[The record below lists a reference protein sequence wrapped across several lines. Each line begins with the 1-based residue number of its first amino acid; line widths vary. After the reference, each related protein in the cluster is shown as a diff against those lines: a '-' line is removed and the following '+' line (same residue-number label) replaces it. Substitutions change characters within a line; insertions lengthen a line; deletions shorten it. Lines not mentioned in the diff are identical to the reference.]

1 LLKYWNMAFESI
13 IDFLDPVDLPQV
25 LEDGDLKEG
34 QIGKSIYIF
43 QDAFPDLTHADIVI
57 ASCDE
62 LRGDGQLGSASAET
76 DAVRKELYSLYYW
89 HKQIK
94 LADIGKVKTGMHI
107 SDTYAAIK
115 TVAKEVIQQN
125 KIFLLIGGSHD
136 LVLAVYEA
144 YREMNKVIEVTGI
157 DAYIDLSLDNP
168 VRSKN
173 FLMELLT
180 GDPNFIRHYNHIGFQ
195 SYYIHPH
202 MLETMDKLRFDCYRL
217 GKVKEHIEEMEPS
230 FRSSDMVMFD
240 VAALGAA
247 TFWDGSS
254 PNGFNGEEA
263 CTLMRYAGMSDR
275 LKALGIY
282 GYDKKRDPQ
291 LNLAKQIAQM
301 IWYYIDGVQYGR
313 TEANL
318 NEQDMFIEC
327 HLEFAAIETTFLKSR
342 KTGRWWM
349 KMPDGKYVPCAE
361 SDFNAAGNNELPERW
376 LRLQE
381 RN

>member
-1 LLKYWNMAFESI
+1 MAFESI
-13 IDFLDPVDLPQV
+13 IDFLDPVDLPQI

-34 QIGKSIYIF
+34 QFGKSIDMF
-43 QDAFPDLTHADIVI
+43 QDAFPDLTHADIII

-94 LADIGKVKTGMHI
+94 LADIGKIKIGMHV

-115 TVAKEVIQQN
+115 TVAKEIIQQN

-136 LVLAVYEA
+136 LSLAVYEA
-144 YREMNKVIEVTGI
+144 YREMNKIIEVTGI

-180 GDPNFIRHYNHIGFQ
+180 GDPNFIRHYNHMGFQ

-217 GKVKEHIEEMEPS
+217 GKVKENIEDMEPS
-230 FRSSDMVMFD
+230 FRSSDMAMFD

-291 LNLAKQIAQM
+291 LNLAKQISQM

-318 NEQDMFIEC
+318 NEQEMFIEC

-349 KMPDGKYVPCAE
+349 KMPDGKYVPCTE

-381 RN
+381 RS

>member
-1 LLKYWNMAFESI
+1 MAFESI
-13 IDFLDPVDLPQV
+13 IDFLDPVNLPHL
-25 LEDGDLKEG
+25 LEDNELKEG
-34 QIGKSIYIF
+34 QIGKSIDIF
-43 QDAFPDLTHADIVI
+43 QDIFPDLTYADIVI
-57 ASCDE
+57 ATCDE

-89 HKQIK
+89 HKHIK
-94 LADIGKVKTGMHI
+94 LADIGKIKTGMHL

-115 TVAKEVIQQN
+115 TVAKEIIQRN

-136 LVLAVYEA
+136 LSLAVYEA
-144 YREMNKVIEVTGI
+144 YREMNKIIEVTGV
-157 DAYIDLSLDNP
+157 DAYIDLSMDNP

-217 GKVKEHIEEMEPS
+217 GKVKEQMEEMEPS
-230 FRSSDMVMFD
+230 FRSSDMMMFD

-247 TFWDGSS
+247 TFWEGSS

-263 CTLMRYAGMSDR
+263 CTLMKFAGMSDR
-275 LKALGIY
+275 LKAVGIY
-282 GYDKKRDPQ
+282 GYQQKRDPQ
-291 LNLAKQIAQM
+291 LTLAKQISQM

-318 NEQDMFIEC
+318 NEQEMFIEC

-349 KMPDGKYVPCAE
+349 KMPDGKYVPCSE
-361 SDFNAAGNNELPERW
+361 NDFNAAGNNELPERW

-381 RN
+381 RS

>member
-1 LLKYWNMAFESI
+1 MAFESI
-13 IDFLDPVDLPQV
+13 IDFLDPVNLPHT
-25 LEDGDLKEG
+25 LEDSELKEG
-34 QIGKSIYIF
+34 QIGKSIEIF
-43 QDAFPDLTHADIVI
+43 QDIFPDLTYADIVI
-57 ASCDE
+57 ATCDE

-89 HKQIK
+89 HKHIK
-94 LADIGKVKTGMHI
+94 LADIGKIKTGMHL

-115 TVAKEVIQQN
+115 TVAKEIIQRN

-136 LVLAVYEA
+136 LSLAVYEA
-144 YREMNKVIEVTGI
+144 YREMNKIIEVTGV
-157 DAYIDLSLDNP
+157 DAYIDLSMDNP

-217 GKVKEHIEEMEPS
+217 GKVKEQMEEMEPS
-230 FRSSDMVMFD
+230 FRSSDMMMFD
-240 VAALGAA
+240 IAALGAA
-247 TFWDGSS
+247 TFWEGSS

-263 CTLMRYAGMSDR
+263 CTLMKFAGMSDR
-275 LKALGIY
+275 LKAVGIY
-282 GYDKKRDPQ
+282 GYQQKRDPQ
-291 LNLAKQIAQM
+291 LTLAKQISQM

-318 NEQDMFIEC
+318 NEQEMFIEC

-349 KMPDGKYVPCAE
+349 KMPDGKYVPCSE
-361 SDFNAAGNNELPERW
+361 NDFNAAGNNELPERW

-381 RN
+381 RS

>member
-1 LLKYWNMAFESI
+1 MAFESI
-13 IDFLDPVDLPQV
+13 IDFLDPVDLPQI

-34 QIGKSIYIF
+34 QFGKSIDMF
-43 QDAFPDLTHADIVI
+43 QDAFPDLTHADIII

-89 HKQIK
+89 HKQIN
-94 LADIGKVKTGMHI
+94 LADIGKIKIGMHV

-115 TVAKEVIQQN
+115 TVAKEIIQQN

-136 LVLAVYEA
+136 LSLAVYEA
-144 YREMNKVIEVTGI
+144 YREMNKIIEVTGI

-168 VRSKN
+168 IRSKN

-180 GDPNFIRHYNHIGFQ
+180 GDPNFIRHYNHMGFQ

-217 GKVKEHIEEMEPS
+217 GNVKENIEEMEPS
-230 FRSSDMVMFD
+230 FRSSDMAMFD
-240 VAALGAA
+240 VAALRAA

-291 LNLAKQIAQM
+291 LNLAKQISQM

-318 NEQDMFIEC
+318 NEQEMFIEC

-349 KMPDGKYVPCAE
+349 KMPDGKYVPCTE

-381 RN
+381 RS

>member
-1 LLKYWNMAFESI
+1 MAFESI
-13 IDFLDPVDLPQV
+13 IDFLDPVNLPHT
-25 LEDGDLKEG
+25 LEDSELKEG
-34 QIGKSIYIF
+34 QIGKSIDIF
-43 QDAFPDLTHADIVI
+43 QDIFPDLTHADIVI
-57 ASCDE
+57 ATCDE

-89 HKQIK
+89 HKHIK
-94 LADIGKVKTGMHI
+94 LADIGKIKTGMHL

-115 TVAKEVIQQN
+115 TVAKEIIQRN

-136 LVLAVYEA
+136 LSLAVYEA
-144 YREMNKVIEVTGI
+144 YREMNKIIEVTGV
-157 DAYIDLSLDNP
+157 DAYIDLSMDNP

-217 GKVKEHIEEMEPS
+217 GKVKEQMEEMEPS
-230 FRSSDMVMFD
+230 FRSSDMMMFD

-247 TFWDGSS
+247 TFWEGSS

-263 CTLMRYAGMSDR
+263 CTLMKFAGMSDR
-275 LKALGIY
+275 LKAVGIY
-282 GYDKKRDPQ
+282 GYQQKRDPQ
-291 LNLAKQIAQM
+291 LTLAKQISQM

-318 NEQDMFIEC
+318 NEQEMFIEC

-349 KMPDGKYVPCAE
+349 KMPDGKYVPCSE
-361 SDFNAAGNNELPERW
+361 NDFNAAGNNELPERW

-381 RN
+381 RS

>member
-1 LLKYWNMAFESI
+1 MAFESI
-13 IDFLDPVDLPQV
+13 IDFLDPVDLPQI

-34 QIGKSIYIF
+34 QFGKSIDMF
-43 QDAFPDLTHADIVI
+43 QDAFPDLTHADIII

-89 HKQIK
+89 HKQIN
-94 LADIGKVKTGMHI
+94 LADIGKIKIGMHV

-115 TVAKEVIQQN
+115 TVAKEIIQQN

-136 LVLAVYEA
+136 LSLAVYEA
-144 YREMNKVIEVTGI
+144 YREMNKIIEVTGI

-168 VRSKN
+168 IRSKN

-180 GDPNFIRHYNHIGFQ
+180 GDPNFIRHYNHMGFQ

-217 GKVKEHIEEMEPS
+217 GKVKENIEEMEPS
-230 FRSSDMVMFD
+230 FRSSDMAMFD

-263 CTLMRYAGMSDR
+263 CTLMSYAGMSDR

-291 LNLAKQIAQM
+291 LNLAKQISQM

-318 NEQDMFIEC
+318 NEQEMFIEC

-349 KMPDGKYVPCAE
+349 KMPDGKYVPCTE

-381 RN
+381 RS

>member
-1 LLKYWNMAFESI
+1 MAFESI
-13 IDFLDPVDLPQV
+13 IDFLYPVNLPHI
-25 LEDGDLKEG
+25 LEDNELKEG
-34 QIGKSIYIF
+34 QIGKSIDIF
-43 QDAFPDLTHADIVI
+43 QDIFPDLTHADIVI
-57 ASCDE
+57 ATCDE

-89 HKQIK
+89 HKHIK
-94 LADIGKVKTGMHI
+94 LADIGKIKTGMHL

-115 TVAKEVIQQN
+115 TVAKEIIQRN

-136 LVLAVYEA
+136 LSLAVYEA
-144 YREMNKVIEVTGI
+144 YREMNKIIEVTGV
-157 DAYIDLSLDNP
+157 DAYIDLSMDNP

-217 GKVKEHIEEMEPS
+217 GKVKEQMEEMEPS
-230 FRSSDMVMFD
+230 FRSSDMMMFD
-240 VAALGAA
+240 IAALGAA
-247 TFWDGSS
+247 TFWEGSS

-263 CTLMRYAGMSDR
+263 CTLMKFAGMSDR
-275 LKALGIY
+275 LKAVGIY
-282 GYDKKRDPQ
+282 GYQQKRDPQ
-291 LNLAKQIAQM
+291 LTLAKQISQM

-318 NEQDMFIEC
+318 NEQEMFIEC

-349 KMPDGKYVPCAE
+349 KMPDGKYVPCSE
-361 SDFNAAGNNELPERW
+361 NDFNAAGNNELPERW

-381 RN
+381 RS

>member
-1 LLKYWNMAFESI
+1 MLKYWNMAFESI

-34 QIGKSIYIF
+34 QIGKSIDIF

-94 LADIGKVKTGMHI
+94 LADIGKVKTGMHV

-180 GDPNFIRHYNHIGFQ
+180 GDPNFIRHYNHMGFQ

-263 CTLMRYAGMSDR
+263 CTLMRYAGMSDQ

-381 RN
+381 RS

>member
-34 QIGKSIYIF
+34 QIGKSIDIF

-313 TEANL
+313 SEANL

>member
-1 LLKYWNMAFESI
+1 MLKYWNMAFESI
-13 IDFLDPVDLPQV
+13 IDFLDPVNLPHI
-25 LEDGDLKEG
+25 LEDNELKEG
-34 QIGKSIYIF
+34 QIGKSIDIF
-43 QDAFPDLTHADIVI
+43 QDIFPDLTYADIVI
-57 ASCDE
+57 ATCDE

-89 HKQIK
+89 HKHIK
-94 LADIGKVKTGMHI
+94 LADIGKIKTGMHL

-115 TVAKEVIQQN
+115 TVAKEIIQRN

-136 LVLAVYEA
+136 LSLAVYEA
-144 YREMNKVIEVTGI
+144 YREMNKIIEVTGV
-157 DAYIDLSLDNP
+157 DAYIDLSMDNP

-217 GKVKEHIEEMEPS
+217 GKVKEQMEEMEPS
-230 FRSSDMVMFD
+230 FRSSDMMMFD

-247 TFWDGSS
+247 TFWEGSS

-263 CTLMRYAGMSDR
+263 CTLMKFAGMSDR
-275 LKALGIY
+275 LKAVGIY
-282 GYDKKRDPQ
+282 GYQQKRDPQ
-291 LNLAKQIAQM
+291 LTLAKQISQM

-318 NEQDMFIEC
+318 NEQEMFIEC

-349 KMPDGKYVPCAE
+349 KMPDGKYVPCSE
-361 SDFNAAGNNELPERW
+361 NDFNAAGNNELPERW

-381 RN
+381 RS

>member
-1 LLKYWNMAFESI
+1 MLKYWNMAFESI

-34 QIGKSIYIF
+34 QIGKSIDIF

-94 LADIGKVKTGMHI
+94 LADIGKVKTGMHV

-180 GDPNFIRHYNHIGFQ
+180 GDPNFIRHYNHMGFQ

>member
-1 LLKYWNMAFESI
+1 MAFESI
-13 IDFLDPVDLPQV
+13 IDFLDPVDLPQI

-34 QIGKSIYIF
+34 QFGKSIDMF
-43 QDAFPDLTHADIVI
+43 QDAFPDLTHADIII

-94 LADIGKVKTGMHI
+94 LADIGKIKIGMHV

-115 TVAKEVIQQN
+115 TVAKEIIQQN

-136 LVLAVYEA
+136 LSLAVYEA
-144 YREMNKVIEVTGI
+144 YREMNKIIEVTGI

-180 GDPNFIRHYNHIGFQ
+180 GDPNFIRHYNHMGFQ

-217 GKVKEHIEEMEPS
+217 GKVKENIEEMEPS
-230 FRSSDMVMFD
+230 FRSSDMAMFD

-291 LNLAKQIAQM
+291 LNLAKQISQM

-318 NEQDMFIEC
+318 NEQEMFIEC

-349 KMPDGKYVPCAE
+349 KMPDGKYVPCTE

-381 RN
+381 RS

>member
-1 LLKYWNMAFESI
+1 MLKYWNMAFESI
-13 IDFLDPVDLPQV
+13 IDFLDPVNLPHT
-25 LEDGDLKEG
+25 LEDSELKEG
-34 QIGKSIYIF
+34 QIGKSIEIF
-43 QDAFPDLTHADIVI
+43 QDIFPDLTYADIVI
-57 ASCDE
+57 ATCDE

-89 HKQIK
+89 HKHIK
-94 LADIGKVKTGMHI
+94 LADIGKIKTGMHL

-115 TVAKEVIQQN
+115 TVAKEIIQRN

-136 LVLAVYEA
+136 LSLAVYEA
-144 YREMNKVIEVTGI
+144 YREMNKIIEVTGV
-157 DAYIDLSLDNP
+157 DAYIDLSMDNP

-217 GKVKEHIEEMEPS
+217 GKVKEQMEEMEPS
-230 FRSSDMVMFD
+230 FRSSDMMMFD

-247 TFWDGSS
+247 TFWEGSS

-263 CTLMRYAGMSDR
+263 CTLMKFAGMSDR
-275 LKALGIY
+275 LKAVGIY
-282 GYDKKRDPQ
+282 GYQQKRDPQ
-291 LNLAKQIAQM
+291 LTLAKQISQM

-318 NEQDMFIEC
+318 NEQEMFIEC

-349 KMPDGKYVPCAE
+349 KMPDGKYVPCSE
-361 SDFNAAGNNELPERW
+361 NDFNAAGNNELPERW

-381 RN
+381 RS

>member
-1 LLKYWNMAFESI
+1 MAFESI
-13 IDFLDPVDLPQV
+13 IDFLDPVNLPHI
-25 LEDGDLKEG
+25 LEDNELKEG
-34 QIGKSIYIF
+34 QIGKSIDIF
-43 QDAFPDLTHADIVI
+43 QDIFPDLTYADIVI
-57 ASCDE
+57 ATCDE

-89 HKQIK
+89 HKHIK
-94 LADIGKVKTGMHI
+94 LADIGKIKTGMHL

-115 TVAKEVIQQN
+115 TVAKEIIQRN

-136 LVLAVYEA
+136 LSLAVYEA
-144 YREMNKVIEVTGI
+144 YREMNKIIEVTGV
-157 DAYIDLSLDNP
+157 DAYIDLSMDNP

-217 GKVKEHIEEMEPS
+217 GKVKEQMEEMEPS
-230 FRSSDMVMFD
+230 FRSSDMMMFD

-247 TFWDGSS
+247 TFWEGSS

-263 CTLMRYAGMSDR
+263 CTLMKFAGMSDR
-275 LKALGIY
+275 LKAVGIY
-282 GYDKKRDPQ
+282 GYQQKRDPQ
-291 LNLAKQIAQM
+291 LTLAKQISQM
-301 IWYYIDGVQYGR
+301 IWYYIDGVKYGR

-318 NEQDMFIEC
+318 NEQEMFIEC

-349 KMPDGKYVPCAE
+349 KMPDGKYVPCSE
-361 SDFNAAGNNELPERW
+361 NDFNAAGNNELPERW

-381 RN
+381 RS

>member
-1 LLKYWNMAFESI
+1 MLKYWNMAFESI

-25 LEDGDLKEG
+25 LEDGELKEG
-34 QIGKSIYIF
+34 QIGKSIDIF

-76 DAVRKELYSLYYW
+76 DAVRKEFYSLYYW

-94 LADIGKVKTGMHI
+94 LADIGKVKTGMHV

-180 GDPNFIRHYNHIGFQ
+180 GDPNFIRHYNHMGFQ

-361 SDFNAAGNNELPERW
+361 SDYNAAGNNELPERW

-381 RN
+381 RS

>member
-1 LLKYWNMAFESI
+1 MLKYWNMAFESI

-25 LEDGDLKEG
+25 LEDGELKEG
-34 QIGKSIYIF
+34 QIGKSIDIF

>member
-1 LLKYWNMAFESI
+1 MAFESI
-13 IDFLDPVDLPQV
+13 IDFLYPVNLSHI
-25 LEDGDLKEG
+25 LEDNELKEG
-34 QIGKSIYIF
+34 QIGKSIDIF
-43 QDAFPDLTHADIVI
+43 QDIFPDLTHADIVI
-57 ASCDE
+57 ATCDE

-89 HKQIK
+89 HKHIK
-94 LADIGKVKTGMHI
+94 LADIGKIKTGMHL

-115 TVAKEVIQQN
+115 TVAKEIIQRN

-136 LVLAVYEA
+136 LSLAVYEA
-144 YREMNKVIEVTGI
+144 YREMNKIIEVTGV
-157 DAYIDLSLDNP
+157 DAYIDLSMDNP

-217 GKVKEHIEEMEPS
+217 GKVKEQMEEMEPS
-230 FRSSDMVMFD
+230 FRSSDMMMFD

-247 TFWDGSS
+247 TFWEGSS

-263 CTLMRYAGMSDR
+263 CTLMKFAGMSDR
-275 LKALGIY
+275 LKAVGIY
-282 GYDKKRDPQ
+282 GYQQKRDPQ
-291 LNLAKQIAQM
+291 LTLAKQISQM

-318 NEQDMFIEC
+318 NEQEMFIEC

-349 KMPDGKYVPCAE
+349 KMPDGKYVPCSE
-361 SDFNAAGNNELPERW
+361 NDFNAAGNNELPERW

-381 RN
+381 RS

>member
-1 LLKYWNMAFESI
+1 MAFESI
-13 IDFLDPVDLPQV
+13 IDFLDPVDLPQI

-34 QIGKSIYIF
+34 QFGKSIDMF
-43 QDAFPDLTHADIVI
+43 QDAFPDLTHADIII

-94 LADIGKVKTGMHI
+94 LADVGKIKIGMHV

-115 TVAKEVIQQN
+115 TVAKEIIQQN
-125 KIFLLIGGSHD
+125 KVFLLIGGSHD
-136 LVLAVYEA
+136 LSLAVYEA
-144 YREMNKVIEVTGI
+144 YREMNKIIEVTGI

-180 GDPNFIRHYNHIGFQ
+180 GDPNFIRHYNHMGFQ

-217 GKVKEHIEEMEPS
+217 GKVKENIEEMEPS
-230 FRSSDMVMFD
+230 FRSSDMAMFD

-291 LNLAKQIAQM
+291 LNLAKQISQM

-318 NEQDMFIEC
+318 NEQEMFIEC

-349 KMPDGKYVPCAE
+349 KMPDGKYVPCTE

-381 RN
+381 RS

>member
-1 LLKYWNMAFESI
+1 MLKYWNMAFESI

-34 QIGKSIYIF
+34 QIGKSIDIF

-195 SYYIHPH
+195 SYYSHPH

-313 TEANL
+313 SEANL

>member
-1 LLKYWNMAFESI
+1 MAFESI
-13 IDFLDPVDLPQV
+13 IDFLYPVNLPHT
-25 LEDGDLKEG
+25 LEDNELKEG
-34 QIGKSIYIF
+34 QIGKSIDIF
-43 QDAFPDLTHADIVI
+43 QDIFPDLTHADIII
-57 ASCDE
+57 ATCDE

-89 HKQIK
+89 HKHIK
-94 LADIGKVKTGMHI
+94 LADIGKIKTGMHL

-115 TVAKEVIQQN
+115 TVAKEIIQRN

-136 LVLAVYEA
+136 LSLAVYEA
-144 YREMNKVIEVTGI
+144 YREMNKIIEVTGV
-157 DAYIDLSLDNP
+157 DAYIDLSMDNP

-217 GKVKEHIEEMEPS
+217 GKVKEQMEEMEPS
-230 FRSSDMVMFD
+230 FRSSDMMMFD
-240 VAALGAA
+240 IAALGAA
-247 TFWDGSS
+247 TFWEGSS

-263 CTLMRYAGMSDR
+263 CTLMKFAGMSDR
-275 LKALGIY
+275 LKAVGIY
-282 GYDKKRDPQ
+282 GYQQKRDPQ
-291 LNLAKQIAQM
+291 LTLAKQISQM

-318 NEQDMFIEC
+318 NEQEMFIEC

-349 KMPDGKYVPCAE
+349 KMPDGKYVPCSE
-361 SDFNAAGNNELPERW
+361 NDFNAAGNNELPERW

-381 RN
+381 RS

>member
-1 LLKYWNMAFESI
+1 MAFESI
-13 IDFLDPVDLPQV
+13 IDFLDPVDLPQI

-34 QIGKSIYIF
+34 QFGKSIDMF
-43 QDAFPDLTHADIVI
+43 QDAFPDLTHADIII

-89 HKQIK
+89 HKQIN
-94 LADIGKVKTGMHI
+94 LADIGKIKIGMHV

-115 TVAKEVIQQN
+115 TVAKEIIQQN

-136 LVLAVYEA
+136 LSLAVYEA
-144 YREMNKVIEVTGI
+144 YREMNKIIEVTGI

-168 VRSKN
+168 IRSKN

-180 GDPNFIRHYNHIGFQ
+180 GDPNFIRHYNHMGFQ

-217 GKVKEHIEEMEPS
+217 GKVKENIEEMEPS
-230 FRSSDMVMFD
+230 FRSSDMAMFD

-291 LNLAKQIAQM
+291 LNLAKQISQM

-318 NEQDMFIEC
+318 NEQEMFIEC

-349 KMPDGKYVPCAE
+349 KMPDGKYVPCTE

-381 RN
+381 RS

>member
-1 LLKYWNMAFESI
+1 MACESI

-34 QIGKSIYIF
+34 QIGKSIDIF

-76 DAVRKELYSLYYW
+76 DAVRKEFYSLYYW

-313 TEANL
+313 SEANL

>member
-13 IDFLDPVDLPQV
+13 IDFLDPVNLPHI
-25 LEDGDLKEG
+25 LEDNELKEG
-34 QIGKSIYIF
+34 QIGKSIDIF
-43 QDAFPDLTHADIVI
+43 QDIFPDLTHADIVI
-57 ASCDE
+57 ATCDE

-89 HKQIK
+89 HKHIK
-94 LADIGKVKTGMHI
+94 LADIGKIKTGMHL

-115 TVAKEVIQQN
+115 TVAKEIIQRN

-136 LVLAVYEA
+136 LSLAVYEA
-144 YREMNKVIEVTGI
+144 YREMNKIIEVTGV
-157 DAYIDLSLDNP
+157 DAYIDLSMDNP

-217 GKVKEHIEEMEPS
+217 GKVKEQMEEMEPS
-230 FRSSDMVMFD
+230 FRSSDMMMFD

-247 TFWDGSS
+247 TFWEGSS

-263 CTLMRYAGMSDR
+263 CTLMKFAGMSDR
-275 LKALGIY
+275 LKAVGIY
-282 GYDKKRDPQ
+282 GYQQKRDPQ
-291 LNLAKQIAQM
+291 LTLAKQISQM

-318 NEQDMFIEC
+318 NEQEMFIEC

-349 KMPDGKYVPCAE
+349 KMPDGKYVPCSE
-361 SDFNAAGNNELPERW
+361 NDFNAAGNNELPERW

-381 RN
+381 RS

>member
-1 LLKYWNMAFESI
+1 MTFKSI
-13 IDFLDPVDLPQV
+13 IDFLDPVDLPQI

-34 QIGKSIYIF
+34 QFGKSIDMF
-43 QDAFPDLTHADIVI
+43 QDAFPDLTHADIII

-94 LADIGKVKTGMHI
+94 LADIGKIKIGMHV

-115 TVAKEVIQQN
+115 NVAKEIIQQN
-125 KIFLLIGGSHD
+125 KVFLLIGGSHD
-136 LVLAVYEA
+136 LSLAVYEA
-144 YREMNKVIEVTGI
+144 YREMNKIIEVTGI

-180 GDPNFIRHYNHIGFQ
+180 GDPNFIRHYNHMGFQ

-217 GKVKEHIEEMEPS
+217 GKVKENIEEMEPS
-230 FRSSDMVMFD
+230 FRSSDMAMFD
-240 VAALGAA
+240 VSALGAA

-291 LNLAKQIAQM
+291 LNLAKQISQM
-301 IWYYIDGVQYGR
+301 IWYYLDGVQYGR

-318 NEQDMFIEC
+318 NEQEMFIEC

-349 KMPDGKYVPCAE
+349 KMPDGKYVPCTE

-381 RN
+381 RS

>member
-1 LLKYWNMAFESI
+1 MLKYWNMAFESI

-34 QIGKSIYIF
+34 QIGKSIDIF

-94 LADIGKVKTGMHI
+94 LADIGKIKTGMHV

-313 TEANL
+313 SEANL

>member
-1 LLKYWNMAFESI
+1 MLKYWNMAFESI

-34 QIGKSIYIF
+34 QIGKSIEIF

-94 LADIGKVKTGMHI
+94 LADIGKVKTGMHV

-180 GDPNFIRHYNHIGFQ
+180 GDPNFIRHYNHMGFQ

-263 CTLMRYAGMSDR
+263 CTLMRYAGMSDQ

>member
-1 LLKYWNMAFESI
+1 MLKYWNMAFESI

-34 QIGKSIYIF
+34 QIGKSIDIF

-76 DAVRKELYSLYYW
+76 DVVRKELYSLYYW

>member
-1 LLKYWNMAFESI
+1 MLKYWNMAFESI
-13 IDFLDPVDLPQV
+13 IDFLYPVNLPHI
-25 LEDGDLKEG
+25 LEDNELKEG
-34 QIGKSIYIF
+34 QIGKSIDIF
-43 QDAFPDLTHADIVI
+43 QDIFPDLTHADIVI
-57 ASCDE
+57 ATCDE

-89 HKQIK
+89 HKHIK
-94 LADIGKVKTGMHI
+94 LADIGKIKTGMHL

-115 TVAKEVIQQN
+115 TVAKEIIQRN

-136 LVLAVYEA
+136 LSLAVYEA
-144 YREMNKVIEVTGI
+144 YREMNKIIEVTGV
-157 DAYIDLSLDNP
+157 DAYIDLSMDNP

-217 GKVKEHIEEMEPS
+217 GKVKEQMEEMEPS
-230 FRSSDMVMFD
+230 FRSSDMMMFD

-247 TFWDGSS
+247 TFWEGSS

-263 CTLMRYAGMSDR
+263 CTLMKFAGMSDR
-275 LKALGIY
+275 LKAVGIY
-282 GYDKKRDPQ
+282 GYQQKRDPQ
-291 LNLAKQIAQM
+291 LTLAKQISQM

-318 NEQDMFIEC
+318 NEQEMFIEC
-327 HLEFAAIETTFLKSR
+327 HLEFASIETTFLKSR

-349 KMPDGKYVPCAE
+349 KMPDGKYVPCSE
-361 SDFNAAGNNELPERW
+361 NDFNAAGNNELPERW

-381 RN
+381 RS

>member
-1 LLKYWNMAFESI
+1 MAFESI
-13 IDFLDPVDLPQV
+13 IDFLYPVNLPHI
-25 LEDGDLKEG
+25 LEDNELKEG
-34 QIGKSIYIF
+34 QIGKSIDIF
-43 QDAFPDLTHADIVI
+43 QDIFPDLTHADIVI
-57 ASCDE
+57 ATCDE

-89 HKQIK
+89 HKHIK
-94 LADIGKVKTGMHI
+94 LADIGKIKTGMHL

-115 TVAKEVIQQN
+115 TVAKEIIQRN

-136 LVLAVYEA
+136 LSLAVYEA
-144 YREMNKVIEVTGI
+144 YREMNKIIEVTGV
-157 DAYIDLSLDNP
+157 DAYIDLSMDNP

-217 GKVKEHIEEMEPS
+217 GKVKEQMEEMEPS
-230 FRSSDMVMFD
+230 FRSSDMMMFD

-247 TFWDGSS
+247 TFWEGSS

-263 CTLMRYAGMSDR
+263 CTLMKFAGMSDR
-275 LKALGIY
+275 LKAVGIY
-282 GYDKKRDPQ
+282 GYQQKRDPQ
-291 LNLAKQIAQM
+291 LTLAKQISQM

-318 NEQDMFIEC
+318 NEQEMFIEC

-349 KMPDGKYVPCAE
+349 KMPDGKYVPCSE
-361 SDFNAAGNNELPERW
+361 NDFNAAGNNELPERW

-381 RN
+381 RS

>member
-1 LLKYWNMAFESI
+1 MAFESI
-13 IDFLDPVDLPQV
+13 IDFLEPLDLAKILDDGELKDGQV
-25 LEDGDLKEG
+25 
-34 QIGKSIYIF
+34 GKSISIF
-43 QDAFPDLTHADIVI
+43 QNEFPDITHADIVI
-57 ASCDE
+57 ATCDE
-62 LRGDGQLGSASAET
+62 PRGDGQLGNVLAET
-76 DAVRKELYSLYYW
+76 DAIRKEFYTLFYW
-89 HKQIK
+89 HKQINI
-94 LADIGKVKTGMHI
+94 ADIGKIKLGASI
-107 SDTYAAIK
+107 SDTYAAVK
-115 TVAKEVIQQN
+115 TVAKEIIEKN
-125 KIFLLIGGSHD
+125 KIFLLLGGSHD
-136 LVLAVYEA
+136 LGLAVYEA
-144 YREMNKVIEVTGI
+144 YRELKKIIEVTGV

-180 GDPNFIRHYNHIGFQ
+180 GEPNFIRHYNHIGFQ
-195 SYYIHPH
+195 SYYVHPH

-217 GKVKEHIEEMEPS
+217 GKVKENIEEMEPAI
-230 FRSSDMVMFD
+230 RSSDMLMFD
-240 VAALGAA
+240 IAALGAA

-263 CTLMRYAGMSDR
+263 CTLMKYAGMSDQM
-275 LKALGIY
+275 KSVGIF
-282 GYDKKRDPQ
+282 GYQLSKDPQ
-291 LNLAKQIAQM
+291 LNLAKQISQM

-318 NEQDMFIEC
+318 NENEMFIEC

-349 KMPDGKYVPCAE
+349 KMPDGKYVPC
-361 SDFNAAGNNELPERW
+361 SVNDFNTAGNNELPERW

>member
-1 LLKYWNMAFESI
+1 MLKYWNMAFESI

-25 LEDGDLKEG
+25 LEDGELKEG
-34 QIGKSIYIF
+34 QIGKSIDIF

-94 LADIGKVKTGMHI
+94 LADIGKVKTGMHV

>member
-1 LLKYWNMAFESI
+1 MAFESI
-13 IDFLDPVDLPQV
+13 IDFLYPVNLPHI
-25 LEDGDLKEG
+25 LEDNELKEG
-34 QIGKSIYIF
+34 QIGKSIDIF
-43 QDAFPDLTHADIVI
+43 QDIFPDLTHADIVI
-57 ASCDE
+57 ATCDE

-89 HKQIK
+89 HKHIK
-94 LADIGKVKTGMHI
+94 LADIGKIKTGMHL

-115 TVAKEVIQQN
+115 TVAKEIIQRN

-136 LVLAVYEA
+136 LSLAVYEA
-144 YREMNKVIEVTGI
+144 YREMNKIIEVTGV
-157 DAYIDLSLDNP
+157 DAYIDLSMDNP

-217 GKVKEHIEEMEPS
+217 GKVKEQMEEMEPS
-230 FRSSDMVMFD
+230 FRSSDMMMFD

-247 TFWDGSS
+247 TFWEGSS

-263 CTLMRYAGMSDR
+263 CTLMKFAGMSDR
-275 LKALGIY
+275 LKTVGIY
-282 GYDKKRDPQ
+282 GYQQKRDPQ
-291 LNLAKQIAQM
+291 LTLAKQISQM

-318 NEQDMFIEC
+318 NEQEMFIEC

-349 KMPDGKYVPCAE
+349 KMPDGKYVPCSE
-361 SDFNAAGNNELPERW
+361 NDFNAAGNNELPERW

-381 RN
+381 RS